1 MRKHDKNTIRM
12 YVLSY
17 AGLLL
22 MIVLLVVPSLVTLT
36 FGETIRLEA
45 YTFRP
50 DFIDMGRDFPVR
62 YDIETISFEVMDED
76 LVDVVFS
83 LDHHAIR
90 ETLDDEN
97 LHVTFKD
104 EGGVSLIESASLSR
118 PDDDAYVLAEY
129 MRIAYDAEETAF
141 GIIVSYAFPDTY
153 IRRPRDGDVIEAF
166 RTGKVICTFRIRN
179 GRFVLTGMA
188 PA

>member
-22 MIVLLVVPSLVTLT
+22 LIVMLVVPSLVTLT

-62 YDIETISFEVMDED
+62 YDIETIPFEVMDED
-76 LVDVVFS
+76 LIDVVFS
-83 LDHHAIR
+83 LDHHSIR
-90 ETLDDEN
+90 QTLDDEG

-104 EGGVSLIESASLSR
+104 EGGVSTIERASLSR
-118 PDDDAYVLAEY
+118 PDDDAFVFSEY
-129 MRIAYDAEETAF
+129 MRIAYDEDETAI
-141 GIIVSYAFPDTY
+141 GIIVSYDLPDTY
-153 IRRPRDGDVIEAF
+153 MKRPGDGDVVEAF
-166 RTGKVICTFRIRN
+166 RTGKVICTFRILN

>member
-22 MIVLLVVPSLVTLT
+22 LIVMLVVPSLVTLT

-45 YTFRP
+45 YASQSELVDP
-50 DFIDMGRDFPVR
+50 GKDFPFK
-62 YDIETISFEVMDED
+62 YEIETIPFEVMDEELID
-76 LVDVVFS
+76 SVFS
-83 LDHHAIR
+83 LDHMTIR
-90 ETLDDEN
+90 QVLGDQRI
-97 LHVTFKD
+97 HVTFVDK
-104 EGGVSLIESASLSR
+104 GGVSTIESASLSR

-129 MRIAYDAEETAF
+129 MRIAYDDQETAI

-153 IRRPRDGDVIEAF
+153 IRRPGDGDVIEAF
-166 RTGKVICTFRIRN
+166 RTGQVICTFRILN